1 MPQEITFETQG
12 NVGVITFNA
21 PARRNALSD
30 DMIDELVMTLGTIAQ
45 DQAVRCLILT
55 GAGTSFCAGGSIHD
69 MRDRTG
75 YAGGGPVNGWRS
87 MAGGFQRIPRTF
99 VALDIPVI
107 AAVNGPAI
115 GAGCDIAAMC
125 DIRIASDTA
134 SFAESFI
141 RLGVISGDG
150 GTWFL
155 TRAIGRS
162 RAAEMTL
169 TGDAIDASTA
179 AAWGL
184 VSRVVAADTLMQEA
198 MKTAQRI
205 AQHAPNSIR
214 MAKRL
219 LREAA
224 EHDLNS
230 SLELAAAMQGVLLHT
245 EDQREAVKAMLEKRP
260 GVFKGD

>member
-1 MPQEITFETQG
+1 MAQEVLFDIEDSIGTVTL
-12 NVGVITFNA
+12 NV
-21 PARRNALSD
+21 PDRRNALSD
-30 DMIDELVMTLGTIAQ
+30 QMIKELVEIIGAASKNETL
-45 DQAVRCLILT
+45 RCLILT
-55 GAGTSFCAGGSIHD
+55 GAGSAFCAGGSIHD

-75 YAGGGPVNGWRS
+75 YAAGGPITGWRFMS
-87 MAGGFQRIPRTF
+87 QVFQSVPKAF
-99 VALDIPVI
+99 FALDIPVI

-125 DIRIASDTA
+125 DIRIASPAA

-155 TRAIGRS
+155 TRAVGRS

-169 TGDAIDASTA
+169 TGDAIDAATA
-179 AAWGL
+179 SEWGL
-184 VSRVVAADTLMQEA
+184 VSRVVPAESLMQEA
-198 MKTAQRI
+198 QALARRI
-205 AQHAPNSIR
+205 ARNPPQSIR
-214 MAKRL
+214 LAKRL

-224 EHDLNS
+224 EKDLHS

-245 EDQREAVKAMLEKRP
+245 EDQQEAVRAMLEKRP
-260 GVFKGD
+260 GQFKGS